1 MVRARFIDFGDTDPL
16 GSQAVYHGLARAM
29 DEDDDP
35 VLDMVRP
42 DGQYVCIGA
51 HQELEKEVNVEFAE
65 ANGLPIYRRHV
76 GGGTVLLDAGQ
87 YFWHFVV
94 PTDEVDSTPE
104 ALFERYSQPAIDT
117 YQHFGVDATYAPV
130 NDIVADGKK
139 IGGTG
144 AGDVGEA
151 TVIVG
156 SFMLDF
162 DVERMAKVVR
172 APSEKFQDKMYQT
185 LQKNMTTMRTQL
197 GEIPPLD
204 ELRAVFRDAVEDRL
218 GWELRDDVPTDEETA
233 AIDAARDELADPD
246 WVHRKGLH
254 GPEGR
259 AKVKAGVH
267 VGEGRHKA
275 TGGLIRATVVDSD
288 GTIDDLVL
296 SGDIQ
301 VLPETGLE
309 ALAADLVGEPLER
322 AAIRDAV
329 AESIERRGVEM
340 PGVTPEDFAGAILAS
355 IADR

>member
-1 MVRARFIDFGDTDPL
+1 MGA
-16 GSQAVYHGLARAM
+16 
-29 DEDDDP
+29 EDDP

-51 HQELEKEVNVEFAE
+51 HQELEKEVDVAFAE

-76 GGGTVLLDAGQ
+76 GGGTVLLDSGQ
-87 YFWHFVV
+87 YFWHYVV
-94 PTDEVDSTPE
+94 PTAAVESSPE
-104 ALFERYSQPAIDT
+104 ALFERYSQPCIDT
-117 YQHFGVDATYAPV
+117 YQHFGVDARYAPV
-130 NDIVADGKK
+130 NDIVVDGKK

-151 TVIVG
+151 TVIAG

-162 DVERMAKVVR
+162 DVEQMAKVVR
-172 APSEKFQDKMYQT
+172 APSEKFQDKMYKT
-185 LQKNMTTMRTQL
+185 LQENMTTMRAQL
-197 GEIPPLD
+197 GELPPLS
-204 ELRAVFRDAVEDRL
+204 EIRTVFRDAVEDRL

-233 AIDAARDELADPD
+233 AIDAARDELVDPD
-246 WVHRKGLH
+246 WVERKGLR

-259 AKVKAGVH
+259 TKVREGVH

-301 VLPETGLE
+301 VLPETGLDD
-309 ALAADLVGEPLER
+309 LASDLVGVRLER
-322 AAIRDAV
+322 GALRDAV
-329 AESIERRGVEM
+329 AESIDRRGVEM
-340 PGVTPEDFAGAILAS
+340 PGVTPEDFGAAILAA
-355 IADR
+355 IDDR